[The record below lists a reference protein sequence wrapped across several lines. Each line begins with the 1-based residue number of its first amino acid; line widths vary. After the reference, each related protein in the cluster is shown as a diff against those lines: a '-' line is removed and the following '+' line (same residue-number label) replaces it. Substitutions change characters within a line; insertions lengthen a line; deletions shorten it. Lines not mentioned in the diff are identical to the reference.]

1 MQGEQKIMSD
11 SFEGSQSEHDGAES
25 NVDTLSKELQEPGFD
40 EETADEAADLMEEED
55 DEDDS
60 DDDAEQ
66 QKGTGSKSARAAKTA
81 ARPKAAAQFG
91 WSDVESIL
99 NFVTRFNSAT
109 PRERDALKAVFGVPA
124 KADAFGT
131 AQALHAGSAHLAV
144 YKDVSAFIDTIIKGK
159 FDLTAVFGLI
169 SDLSKR
175 DDDYVRDFFRSVNA
189 FLTEEVRYRKN
200 APLPTLLEPLIVNA
214 TKSLSEADRK
224 TLKWIDET
232 LSVWPK

>member
-1 MQGEQKIMSD
+1 MSD
-11 SFEGSQSEHDGAES
+11 SFEGSHTEHDGAES
-25 NVDTLSKELQEPGFD
+25 DVDTLTEELQEPEFD
-40 EETADEAADLMEEED
+40 GSDAEEAAGLMEDDEDD

-60 DDDAEQ
+60 DDEEESGQ
-66 QKGTGSKSARAAKTA
+66 QKGAGSKSAARAAKTA

-99 NFVTRFNSAT
+99 NFVTRFNAGSEK
-109 PRERDALKAVFGVPA
+109 ERGALKAVFGVAA

-224 TLKWIDET
+224 TIKWIDET

>member
-1 MQGEQKIMSD
+1 MSG
-11 SFEGSQSEHDGAES
+11 SFEGFQSEHDGAES
-25 NVDTLSKELQEPGFD
+25 NVDTLSEELQEPEFD
-40 EETADEAADLMEEED
+40 EETADKAADLMEDEDEDDD
-55 DEDDS
+55 DEDDES
-60 DDDAEQ
+60 DDAEQ
-66 QKGTGSKSARAAKTA
+66 QKGTGSKSAARAAKTA

-99 NFVTRFNSAT
+99 NFVTRFNAASAK
-109 PRERDALKAVFGVPA
+109 ERDSLKAVFGVPA